1 VQNNTLTTIEE
12 SRQVIGTMDEAQKHF
27 SESLNRHLEQTCFK
41 QMEKYVGKPQR
52 IIEPNLSKLAE
63 ARKQRALLAIQQ
75 EKLQQQALLL
85 QQEQAAASEQKHI
98 RTEPSRSGFVNRD
111 LSNDLFEITES
122 AETKYCTIDISHKLN
137 FGNQPISKNAEKPR
151 PSSTAKMVESS
162 SVLVTPVPVQN
173 PVLSDKAAQAVMS
186 RQLTMQ
192 LMPMYRIRQRS
203 AGLKSS
209 QSRPSNMDL
218 QQLNLS
224 PVQEGQQP
232 GSRPQTQTNTI
243 RPSKTAT
250 NRNSIV
256 NQSQVAQAPDAKQPT
271 ASSKTSTAP
280 AIKQSRNK
288 SKRQVAVTK
297 TVKSLSKETS
307 GQGGIRVRK
316 VFMQTKG
323 ASASNSVVQS
333 FVNSTS
339 KSAQSKEGGFNL
351 LMRSREN
358 KGRMRGDELSLAPT
372 KPRREATSNKDRS
385 NSIQSPRIL

>member
-1 VQNNTLTTIEE
+1 MKVRQTLQAADRVQNNTLTTIEE

-63 ARKQRALLAIQQ
+63 ARKQRALLAIQK

-85 QQEQAAASEQKHI
+85 LQEQSAASEQKHI
-98 RTEPSRSGFVNRD
+98 RTEPSRSGFVNTD

-137 FGNQPISKNAEKPR
+137 FGNQPISKNVEKPR

-162 SVLVTPVPVQN
+162 TVLVTPVPVQN

-224 PVQEGQQP
+224 PVQEGQQL
-232 GSRPQTQTNTI
+232 GSRPQT
-243 RPSKTAT
+243 
-250 NRNSIV
+250 
-256 NQSQVAQAPDAKQPT
+256 
-271 ASSKTSTAP
+271 
-280 AIKQSRNK
+280 
-288 SKRQVAVTK
+288 
-297 TVKSLSKETS
+297 
-307 GQGGIRVRK
+307 
-316 VFMQTKG
+316 
-323 ASASNSVVQS
+323 
-333 FVNSTS
+333 
-339 KSAQSKEGGFNL
+339 
-351 LMRSREN
+351 
-358 KGRMRGDELSLAPT
+358 
-372 KPRREATSNKDRS
+372 
-385 NSIQSPRIL
+385 